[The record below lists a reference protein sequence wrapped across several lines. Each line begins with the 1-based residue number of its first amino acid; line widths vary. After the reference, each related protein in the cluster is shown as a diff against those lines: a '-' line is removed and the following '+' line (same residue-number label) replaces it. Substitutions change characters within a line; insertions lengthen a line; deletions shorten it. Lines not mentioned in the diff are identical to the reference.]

1 MSILLTKLPNGL
13 TVVTDRMESVE
24 TVSLGVWVGSGT
36 RNERPEWN
44 GIAHLL
50 EHMAFKGT
58 GRRTA
63 QAIAE
68 EIEAVGGQLNAYTAR
83 EHTAYYAKVLSGDL
97 ALAIDILAD
106 ILQNSSFDPTELERE
121 RSVVLQE
128 IGQAR
133 DTPDDIVFDHFQA
146 AAFPDQPMGRSV
158 LGTTDI
164 VGHMK
169 RDVLFDYMKA
179 QYGAEKMIFAAAGRL
194 DHAQVVECA
203 RDHFRGL
210 LPNGHF
216 KPEPARYAGGEIR
229 EDRSL
234 EQLHLVVGFRGV
246 PFDDSDYY
254 AASALST
261 LLGGGM
267 SSRLFQEVREK
278 RGLAYNIYSF
288 GSSYSDS
295 GLFGIYAGTGEAMVD
310 ELVRVIGGETVAIAD
325 KVAEVE
331 IERARAQLKASILM
345 ALESTGARCERLAT
359 NLLVY
364 GRIIPV
370 EEIVAE
376 INAIDVASIRR
387 VARRV
392 LESRP
397 TIAAVGPVRSLA
409 SYDTIAGRFR

>member
-1 MSILLTKLPNGL
+1 MTIMLTKLPSGL
-13 TVVTDRMESVE
+13 TVVTDCMDSVE
-24 TVSLGVWVGSGT
+24 TVSVGVWVGSGT
-36 RNERPEWN
+36 RNERSEWN

-164 VGHMK
+164 VGHMG
-169 RDVLFDYMKA
+169 RDALFEYMRS
-179 QYGAEKMIFAAAGRL
+179 QYAAEKMILAAAGRV
-194 DHAQVVECA
+194 DHTRLVELA
-203 RDHFRGL
+203 GGHFRGL

-216 KPEPARYAGGEIR
+216 KPDPARYAGGEIR
-229 EDRSL
+229 EERAL
-234 EQLHLVVGFRGV
+234 EQLHLVVGFDGV
-246 PFDDSDYY
+246 PFDDPDYY
-254 AASALST
+254 AAAALST

-295 GLFGIYAGTGEAMVD
+295 GLFGIYAGTSESMVD

-325 KVAEVE
+325 KVSQGE
-331 IERARAQLKASILM
+331 IDRARAQLKASILM

-364 GRIIPV
+364 GRIIPI
-370 EEIVAE
+370 EEIVAQ
-376 INAIDVASIRR
+376 IDAIDETAIRR
-387 VARRV
+387 VARRI

-397 TIAAVGPVRSLA
+397 TIAAVGPTRTLDA
-409 SYDTIAGRFR
+409 YDSIAGRFR

>member
-1 MSILLTKLPNGL
+1 MTIMLTKLPSGL
-13 TVVTDRMESVE
+13 TVVTDRMDSVE
-24 TVSLGVWVGSGT
+24 TISIGVWVGSGT
-36 RNERPEWN
+36 RHERSEWN

-97 ALAIDILAD
+97 ALSIDILAD

-164 VGHMK
+164 VGHMG
-169 RDVLFDYMKA
+169 RDALFEYMRS
-179 QYGAEKMIFAAAGRL
+179 QYAAEKMILAAAGRV
-194 DHAQVVECA
+194 DHTRLVELA
-203 RDHFRGL
+203 SEHFRGL

-216 KPEPARYAGGEIR
+216 KPDPARYAGGEIR
-229 EDRSL
+229 EERAL
-234 EQLHLVVGFRGV
+234 EQLHLVVGFDGI
-246 PFDDSDYY
+246 PFDDPDYY

-295 GLFGIYAGTGEAMVD
+295 GLFGIYAGTSESMVD

-325 KVAEVE
+325 KVSQSE
-331 IERARAQLKASILM
+331 IDRARAQLKASILM

-364 GRIIPV
+364 GRIIPI
-370 EEIVAE
+370 EEIVAQ
-376 INAIDVASIRR
+376 IDAIDETAIRR
-387 VARRV
+387 VARRI

-397 TIAAVGPVRSLA
+397 TIAAVGPTRTLQA
-409 SYDTIAGRFR
+409 YDSIAGRFR

>member
-1 MSILLTKLPNGL
+1 MTIMLTKLPSGL
-13 TVVTDRMESVE
+13 TVVTDHMESVE
-24 TVSLGVWVGSGT
+24 TISIGVWVGSGT
-36 RNERPEWN
+36 RNERSEWN

-83 EHTAYYAKVLSGDL
+83 EHTAYYAKVLSDDL

-164 VGHMK
+164 VGHMG
-169 RDVLFDYMKA
+169 RDALFDYMRS
-179 QYGAEKMIFAAAGRL
+179 QYAAEKMILAAAGRV
-194 DHAQVVECA
+194 DHTRLVELA
-203 RDHFRGL
+203 REHFLGL

-216 KPEPARYAGGEIR
+216 KPDPARYVGGEIR
-229 EDRSL
+229 EERAL
-234 EQLHLVVGFRGV
+234 EQLHLVVGFDGV
-246 PFDDSDYY
+246 PFDDPDYY

-295 GLFGIYAGTGEAMVD
+295 GLFGIYAGTSESMVD
-310 ELVRVIGGETVAIAD
+310 ELVRVVGGETVAIAD
-325 KVAEVE
+325 KVGQGE
-331 IERARAQLKASILM
+331 IDRARAQLKASILM

-364 GRIIPV
+364 GRIIPI
-370 EEIVAE
+370 EEIVAQ
-376 INAIDVASIRR
+376 IDAIDETAIRR
-387 VARRV
+387 VARRI

-397 TIAAVGPVRSLA
+397 TIAAVGPTRTLDA
-409 SYDTIAGRFR
+409 YDSIAGRFR